1 MLFRPREKK
10 VAVACALLLVLL
22 LGAGRA
28 DDAIDFDEEGYEVP
42 KSDDPI
48 VAEVQRDAESEAML
62 EKVKMAC
69 AQACSVTEQSRR
81 LKDAVSARDQCEGRV
96 SEVLQTIDIM
106 EKVNSNSEHQ
116 IESLKEQL
124 AEESENHETLRETY
138 SDLERRYSNQ
148 ETAATMAAERLEVLE
163 PEHLALKAD
172 AQQLRGALGL
182 ATSKLQGEN
191 ERNTALTEENEKLKA
206 ELNALKTKSNEQRL
220 KESLIAN
227 FSDTLEQIR
236 GKLTTQI
243 DQMNR
248 TQELFEQDQKR
259 KEAEEVQRREGVA
272 KMERAEEEESKQAEK
287 DRAASS
293 TSSNGHQG
301 GHSTSSQQRGEPVVE
316 QGALGALLG
325 WASNNVMSTIFTVVA
340 VYFVFS
346 RFGDVMFH
354 KFYMFMN
361 PKTIQNRGDYTKF
374 EASTPSALFPPAT
387 PGSRRAIRNFR
398 RTPIHVNED
407 RAKRMVR

>member
-148 ETAATMAAERLEVLE
+148 ETAATLAAERLEVLE

-191 ERNTALTEENEKLKA
+191 ERNTALTEENEK
-206 ELNALKTKSNEQRL
+206 
-220 KESLIAN
+220 
-227 FSDTLEQIR
+227 
-236 GKLTTQI
+236 
-243 DQMNR
+243 
-248 TQELFEQDQKR
+248 
-259 KEAEEVQRREGVA
+259 
-272 KMERAEEEESKQAEK
+272 
-287 DRAASS
+287 
-293 TSSNGHQG
+293 
-301 GHSTSSQQRGEPVVE
+301 
-316 QGALGALLG
+316 
-325 WASNNVMSTIFTVVA
+325 
-340 VYFVFS
+340 
-346 RFGDVMFH
+346 
-354 KFYMFMN
+354 
-361 PKTIQNRGDYTKF
+361 
-374 EASTPSALFPPAT
+374 
-387 PGSRRAIRNFR
+387 
-398 RTPIHVNED
+398 
-407 RAKRMVR
+407 